1 MLTPTHSPS
10 SVDPLALIP
19 KILESRHQYR
29 SCHICLPGEDYR
41 VAAVMVND
49 EYYSLVK
56 VVQDRA
62 RSLEVAKRLTSAGK
76 AAVITKLAKGYAIW
90 RLEPEAY
97 VDACPRLPSQ
107 TPAQAS
113 VPDTDVPACK
123 IIESRSDYKACHIS
137 LPDSDQ
143 RLAAVLFDGKYYGLL
158 KVVTTQQ
165 QALTLADRLQRKDVG
180 AVITKAVQGYAVW
193 FLEPNAIISKD

>member
-1 MLTPTHSPS
+1 MLTPTHSPL
-10 SVDPLALIP
+10 SVDPLDLIP
-19 KILESRHQYR
+19 KILESRSQYR

-56 VVQDRA
+56 VVQERS
-62 RSLEVAKRLTSAGK
+62 RSLEIGKRLTSAGK

-107 TPAQAS
+107 SPSQTPS
-113 VPDTDVPACK
+113 RVVDVPICK

-143 RLAAVLFDGKYYGLL
+143 RLAAVLFDGEYYGLL

-165 QALTLADRLQRKDVG
+165 QALTLAARLQRKEVG

-193 FLEPNAIISKD
+193 FLEPNAVVSRD